1 MTEKKP
7 SLFIGDLLHYNP
19 AEHHDDSET
28 VQGFAI
34 THRQV
39 SSMYT
44 DGTIDTIPA
53 QNNRADG
60 SEVFE

>member
-7 SLFIGDLLHYNP
+7 NLFMGDLLHYNP

-39 SSMYT
+39 SSMYA
-44 DGTIDTIPA
+44 DGTIDTIGVDSASLENP
-53 QNNRADG
+53 Q
-60 SEVFE
+60 

>member
-1 MTEKKP
+1 MTEKEP

-44 DGTIDTIPA
+44 DGTIDTVSA
-53 QNNRADG
+53 QNSTAN
-60 SEVFE
+60 SLETFE